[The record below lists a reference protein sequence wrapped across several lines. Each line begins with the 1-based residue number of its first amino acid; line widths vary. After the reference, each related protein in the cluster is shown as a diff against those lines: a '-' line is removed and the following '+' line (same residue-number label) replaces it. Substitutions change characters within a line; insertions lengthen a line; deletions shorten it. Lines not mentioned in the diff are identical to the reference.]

1 MTNAQLVLEKIKETL
16 CHEGT
21 SYKGKSGT
29 YMFVEGKT
37 TSEGTINGVV
47 KKFDEQGASKTAGSF
62 KILEDGSVMRFTGIA
77 TKTTR
82 DITASIQS
90 QTPDANPGPEEEHA
104 SENEPEAIAV

>member
-21 SYKGKSGT
+21 TYKGKSGT

-90 QTPDANPGPEEEHA
+90 QTPDANPGQEEHA
-104 SENEPEAIAV
+104 PENEPEAIAV